1 MYKKLKELNI
11 GGTFKSNL
19 CDFVVIEKK
28 KMKQFQLQ
36 HMIRLII
43 LNAIL
48 MSQVKLKIC
57 TPQVI

>member
-28 KMKQFQLQ
+28 ENETVLVGKGTHDGSISELARRYK
-36 HMIRLII
+36 
-43 LNAIL
+43 
-48 MSQVKLKIC
+48 
-57 TPQVI
+57 